1 MEMFKQGKMEISEN
15 IKAID
20 NQNSLS
26 NIREKYNNE
35 RVH

>member
-15 IKAID
+15 IKTID

-26 NIREKYNNE
+26 NIREKI
-35 RVH
+35 